1 MGWQRVQDKNGIAPN
16 PKKKEGHLRNK
27 LLILS
32 CSYNNVGLNDILK
45 QAKMTYTFF
54 RPKRKSKVIHILV
67 YEILCKNFNS
77 INQNF

>member
-1 MGWQRVQDKNGIAPN
+1 MMGWQRVQDKNGIAPN

-45 QAKMTYTFF
+45 QAKMTLKPGLST
-54 RPKRKSKVIHILV
+54 KILS
-67 YEILCKNFNS
+67 LTN
-77 INQNF
+77 